1 MIDHRISLLEKTKL
15 FVLDMDGTFYL
26 GEHMID
32 GSLEFLRT
40 LEHTGRRYMFFTNN
54 SSKSAE
60 TYVKK
65 LRSMNCSVDAS
76 QIMTSGDVMIEYLK
90 QYYPGHSVYLLGTDS
105 LKTSFLQ
112 SGIPL
117 TEEQP
122 DIVVV
127 GFDTT
132 LTYHKL
138 ERACSFIR
146 NGALF
151 LATHMDINCPIED
164 GFIPDCGALCAAI
177 TRSTGKAPKYMG
189 KPFPETIEL
198 ILKKTG
204 APRDQIS
211 FVGDR
216 LYTDVAA
223 GVNNGVTGFLVL
235 TGETKT
241 ADLDHA
247 KIRPDG
253 VFLSLKEMGD
263 LLRTST
269 EKMILC

>member
-1 MIDHRISLLEKTKL
+1 
-15 FVLDMDGTFYL
+15 MDGTFYL